1 MRFIVHAQIEAVC
14 TRTGLEPRVEPRLD
28 TPDEMCV
35 STKRLSP
42 RYGAGSPAAAVA
54 KLVSTVLVPVVVG
67 MVIRAIPGVG
77 ERLGSKPVKSK
88 LKLTSD
94 VIILAIIYN
103 TFCNTFKSGFGV
115 ATGEVTA
122 LGLVLAA
129 GPCLF

>member
-1 MRFIVHAQIEAVC
+1 MFCRQ
-14 TRTGLEPRVEPRLD
+14 
-28 TPDEMCV
+28 
-35 STKRLSP
+35 S
-42 RYGAGSPAAAVA
+42 YGAGSPAAAVA
-54 KLVSTVLVPVVVG
+54 KLVSTVLVPVVAG
-67 MVIRAIPGVG
+67 MAIRAIPGVG

-129 GPCLF
+129 GSVSVLFTQHVFARLNAAA